1 MQEQA
6 APIEAEGAARPI
18 PAVTSESCVVT
29 FVTSGL
35 GYLPR
40 MKIHDVLAAPA
51 GPESACGASV
61 PAGLGALMNGVAIGR
76 LAGFAGNGRTPLV
89 TLPSP
94 DDLVA
99 RRARTAI
106 DLDGAHVGRDLVL
119 AFEGGDPSRPVVL
132 SLLHEAQPL
141 SCIAGAPASDHW
153 QLQVDGERCILSARH
168 ELVLEC
174 GRARL
179 VLRADGRAELRGVT
193 VVTEASGANKVRG
206 GSVQL
211 N

>member
-1 MQEQA
+1 MN
-6 APIEAEGAARPI
+6 
-18 PAVTSESCVVT
+18 
-29 FVTSGL
+29 
-35 GYLPR
+35 
-40 MKIHDVLAAPA
+40 IHDVFAASA
-51 GPESACGASV
+51 DAESASCDPVPSV
-61 PAGLGALMNGVAIGR
+61 LVSGGPHAGHTAPRLMNGVAIGR
-76 LAGFAGNGRTPLV
+76 LAGFADHGDTPLV
-89 TLPSP
+89 TLPTP

-106 DLDGAHVGRDLVL
+106 DLHGAHIGRELVL
-119 AFEGGDPSRPVVL
+119 AFEGGDPSRPVVM

-141 SCIAGAPASDHW
+141 SRIAGAPASDTW

-193 VVTEASGANKVRG
+193 VVTEAIGANKVRG